1 MSPANR
7 RNIEGW
13 LFISPALMGLA
24 FLTLGPALACFFLS
38 FTHWDTFTAP
48 RFIGFAN
55 FQKLSVD
62 PIFWQSIRVTV
73 TYTVLAVPLGLS
85 SALGLALLVNHRIRG
100 IEIYRLLFFMPNI
113 VAGVAMMLVWK
124 WMFHPD
130 FGAINTLLATTG
142 ILHLLEWLGIDQP
155 RWIYSRNMAIPSL
168 VLMSLAGVG
177 GSMMIFLAGL
187 QNIPETL
194 YEASVL
200 DGANVFQRFAHV
212 TLPLLTPTIFFLM
225 VVGIIGAMQVFTEAF
240 VMTEGGP
247 ANATTFYGLYMYRN
261 AFELYRMGYA
271 SAMATLLF
279 LVVLIL
285 TLIQWN
291 FAKRWVHYS

>member
-1 MSPANR
+1 MSPSFR
-7 RNIEGW
+7 RNMEGY
-13 LFISPALMGLA
+13 LFISPALAGLI
-24 FLTLGPALACFFLS
+24 FLTLGPAVACLYLS

-48 RFIGFAN
+48 SFIGLAN
-55 FQKLSVD
+55 FNKLFMD
-62 PIFWQSIRVTV
+62 PMFWQSVRVTT
-73 TYTVLAVPLGLS
+73 TYTILAVPLGLS

-100 IEIYRLLFFMPNI
+100 IEVYRLLFFMPNI

-130 FGAINTLLATTG
+130 FGAINTLLGATG
-142 ILHLLEWLGIDQP
+142 VLHLLDWLGIDHP

-187 QNIPETL
+187 QNIPDTL

-212 TLPLLTPTIFFLM
+212 TLPLLTPTIFFLT
-225 VVGIIGAMQVFTEAF
+225 VVGVIAAMQVFTEAF

-279 LVVLIL
+279 LTVLVL
-285 TLIQWN
+285 TLIQWK
-291 FAKRWVHYS
+291 FASRWVHYS